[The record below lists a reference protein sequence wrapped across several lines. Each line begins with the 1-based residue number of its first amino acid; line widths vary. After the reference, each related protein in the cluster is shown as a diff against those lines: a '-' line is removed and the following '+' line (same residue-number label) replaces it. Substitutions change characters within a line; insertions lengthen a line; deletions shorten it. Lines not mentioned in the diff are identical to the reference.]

1 MNFGEEHTYQENYIE
16 SIINL
21 RTNNRE
27 SSIIENH
34 SAMNMN
40 IKPLVPLPEKN
51 LVNNSKT
58 LLQTSLTIKLRN
70 QNFDDESQ
78 DICVQRKSTVN
89 VSFVRVIR
97 IHSQMKTSDQL
108 PNNVIHPSVIENSTQ
123 LDNHSELTRRINSNY
138 SKVLVRRVLST
149 EYHPSRS

>member
-1 MNFGEEHTYQENYIE
+1 VNFGEEHTYQENDIE

-34 SAMNMN
+34 SALNTN

-58 LLQTSLTIKLRN
+58 LLQTSLTIKLRS

-78 DICVQRKSTVN
+78 NIYVQRKSTVN

-97 IHSQMKTSDQL
+97 IHSQMKTPVQL
-108 PNNVIHPSVIENSTQ
+108 PNDDIHPSVIENNIQ
-123 LDNHSELTRRINSNY
+123 LDNHSELTRRINSNH
-138 SKVLVRRVLST
+138 SKVIVGRVLST
-149 EYHPSRS
+149 GNHPSRS

>member
-1 MNFGEEHTYQENYIE
+1 VNFGEEHTYQENDIE

-34 SAMNMN
+34 SALNTN

-58 LLQTSLTIKLRN
+58 LLQTSLTIKLRS

-78 DICVQRKSTVN
+78 NICVQRKSTVN

-108 PNNVIHPSVIENSTQ
+108 PN
-123 LDNHSELTRRINSNY
+123 
-138 SKVLVRRVLST
+138 
-149 EYHPSRS
+149 